1 MFLFTKSVCKPLCF
15 VFLFFFVWQFTASKM
30 CTKFVRNYRF
40 FVCQSH
46 RAFPQASGK
55 CERFLEA
62 VTRSTAKL
70 VADWQCVGF
79 VHGVLNT
86 DNMSVLGLTI
96 DYGPYGFLDRYDPDY
111 IFNGSG
117 MSWVVL
123 VKGRIHADCWVKEIL
138 SILKL

>member
-1 MFLFTKSVCKPLCF
+1 M
-15 VFLFFFVWQFTASKM
+15 
-30 CTKFVRNYRF
+30 
-40 FVCQSH
+40 CQSH
-46 RAFPQASGK
+46 RPIPPASGK

-111 IFNGSG
+111 VFNGSG